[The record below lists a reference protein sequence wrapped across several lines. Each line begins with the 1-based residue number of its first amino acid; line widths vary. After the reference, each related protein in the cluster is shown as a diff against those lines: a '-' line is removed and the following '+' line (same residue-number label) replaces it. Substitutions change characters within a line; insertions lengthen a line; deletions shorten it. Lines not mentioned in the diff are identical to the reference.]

1 MYSQY
6 DVVALGELL
15 VDFTDNGKSVQG
27 NPLFEANPGGA
38 PCNVLSMLQKL
49 GSRTAFI
56 GKVGDDFLGNM
67 LIQKASEQ
75 GIDMNAVMKDKNV
88 GTTLAFVQKLP
99 NGDRDF
105 AFFRN
110 PGADMMITEEE
121 VTERAAFIEK
131 SDVFHFGTLSM
142 TSECGRK
149 ATEKAVQIAKKSDG
163 IISFDPNYRA
173 PLWNSVE
180 DALLA
185 IRYGMSVCDIL
196 KISDNEIELVTGKT
210 DIDEGIAA
218 IKDEFDIK
226 LIFATMGA
234 EGSKAYLGDITV
246 SHDGFVTPDTIET
259 TGAGDTFCAGA
270 LHFVHKYGM
279 KNLNKENLKGILK
292 FANAAASIITTRRGA
307 LAVMPTYDEVQ
318 KFIQIAGF
326 TKN

>member
-15 VDFTDNGKSVQG
+15 VDFTDNGKSEQG
-27 NPLFEANPGGA
+27 NSIFEANPGGA

-49 GSRTAFI
+49 GNKTAFI
-56 GKVGDDFLGNM
+56 GKVGEDFLGEM
-67 LIQKASEQ
+67 LVSKAAEQ
-75 GIDMNAVMKDKNV
+75 GIDMSAVLKDKNV

-110 PGADMMITEEE
+110 PGADMMITADE
-121 VTERAAFIEK
+121 VLERASYIKK
-131 SDVFHFGTLSM
+131 SDIFHFGTLSM
-142 TSECGRK
+142 TSTCGRA
-149 ATEKAVQIAKKSDG
+149 ATEKAIEIAKESG
-163 IISFDPNYRA
+163 CTVSFDPNYRA
-173 PLWNSVE
+173 PLWNKIE
-180 DALLA
+180 DALEA

-218 IKDEFDIK
+218 IKDEFGIK

-234 EGSKAYLGDITV
+234 DGSRAYLGDMIV
-246 SHDGFVTPDTIET
+246 AHDGFITPDTIET
-259 TGAGDTFCAGA
+259 TGAGDTFCASA

-279 KNLNKENLKGILK
+279 DSLDQDKLKEILK
-292 FANAAASIITTRRGA
+292 FANAAASLITTRHGA
-307 LAVMPTYDEVQ
+307 LAVMPSFDEVH
-318 KFIQIAGF
+318 KYILTASC
-326 TKN
+326 

>member
-15 VDFTDNGKSVQG
+15 VDFTDNGKSAQG
-27 NPLFEANPGGA
+27 NPVFEANPGGA

-49 GSRTAFI
+49 GNRTAFI

-67 LIQKASEQ
+67 LIQKASGQ
-75 GIDMNAVMKDKNV
+75 GIDLSPVMKDKNV

-110 PGADMMITEEE
+110 PGADMMITETE
-121 VTERAAFIEK
+121 VAERAAFIER
-131 SDVFHFGTLSM
+131 SDVFHLGTLSM

-149 ATEKAVQIAKKSDG
+149 ATEKAVRIAKGSDS

-173 PLWNSVE
+173 PLWNKAE
-180 DALLA
+180 DALEA

-218 IKDEFDIK
+218 IKDEFGIK

-234 EGSKAYLGDITV
+234 DGSRAYLGDMIV
-246 SHDGFVTPDTIET
+246 AHDGFITPDTIET
-259 TGAGDTFCAGA
+259 TGAGDTFCASA

-279 KNLNKENLKGILK
+279 DSLDQDKLKEILK
-292 FANAAASIITTRRGA
+292 FANAAASLITTRHGA
-307 LAVMPTYDEVQ
+307 LAVMPSFDEVH
-318 KFIQIAGF
+318 KYILTASC
-326 TKN
+326 